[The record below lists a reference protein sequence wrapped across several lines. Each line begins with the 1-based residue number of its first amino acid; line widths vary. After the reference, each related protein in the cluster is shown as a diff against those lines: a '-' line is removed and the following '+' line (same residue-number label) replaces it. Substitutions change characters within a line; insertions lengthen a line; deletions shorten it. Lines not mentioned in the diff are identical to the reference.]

1 MEAIC
6 KYREEVTA
14 NERQC
19 TRIGKGS
26 EFFPLLAQIR
36 DNWRFINIFKEFT
49 MSEKEKITPRL
60 VFKDE
65 QIEKFK
71 SLFPETFADGK
82 IDFDALKHAL
92 GEFIED
98 DSVEH
103 FGLTWPGKRDAR
115 KMAFIPPKGT
125 LKLAAGEGIN
135 EDTTQNLYIEGDNL
149 EVLKLLQ
156 KSYYNKIK
164 MIYIDPPY
172 NTGND
177 FVYKDDF
184 SQTIE
189 DYLKETGQLSEE
201 GKALS
206 TNPKTSGRFHSNW
219 LNMIY
224 PRLVLAKTLL
234 RDDGVIF
241 VSIDDHEVHNLR
253 AVMNEI
259 FGEENF
265 VAQLVWSNKEGGGSS
280 DSNYF
285 RIKHEYILCFAR
297 SLENLS
303 INGVDIG
310 NRDRYKQSDEFI
322 NIRGPYYL
330 QKLGMGSIQYSL
342 SLDYEITTPDGSK
355 VSPKD
360 NNNGK
365 KACWRWSK
373 SKFEW
378 GIENNY
384 IVISKDSKNIW
395 TVYTKQYLNCDNEG
409 NIIERTQRPFG
420 VIDEFSSTQASK
432 YLDKIGLS
440 EVFNYSKP
448 SELIKYL
455 ISLCVSSNSSEM
467 ILDYF
472 SGSSTTAQSVIE
484 LNNEDGGNRN
494 FIMVQL
500 PEVLD
505 PKNSKQKSAYEF
517 CLNNKFNT
525 NITEIG
531 KERIR
536 RVIKKIQEETAAPKE
551 KPAKKKK
558 QDEKLFEENVSDES
572 KTDTAVD
579 ISKLD
584 LGFKV
589 LKLSES
595 NIIKW
600 PKTAFES
607 IEQIEK
613 QLEFSTESPLVSGYK
628 KEDLL
633 IEILIWEGFSLTS
646 DISKV
651 SIGKNTFYKV
661 NDPSIEYALWACFDD
676 KLDFSMNDIKG
687 AGFTV
692 REAHSVGEKQETKS
706 SNDDILVFLDKSLT
720 DGLKSRLC
728 DICRVKVV

>member
-125 LKLAAGEGIN
+125 LKLAKGEGIN

-234 RDDGVIF
+234 REDGVIF
-241 VSIDDHEVHNLR
+241 VSIDDNEVHNLR

-265 VAQLVWSNKEGGGSS
+265 IGCLSVENNPKGRKNSDFISVSSEYLLIFAKSKQDTYFIENIPKQASDMTEDENGKFVHNSGKRVLVGENDFNRLVSNFDSDKNYSVYFRTLDKSILLKKEIIGTTDESLISEGYIKYYSHDGSQLIENTYTDKKFMELFINGALEFTSDKIYEKNYSDTIRIKSQLVN
-280 DSNYF
+280 
-285 RIKHEYILCFAR
+285 REYEAI
-297 SLENLS
+297 
-303 INGVDIG
+303 V
-310 NRDRYKQSDEFI
+310 K
-322 NIRGPYYL
+322 
-330 QKLGMGSIQYSL
+330 
-342 SLDYEITTPDGSK
+342 
-355 VSPKD
+355 
-360 NNNGK
+360 GK
-365 KACWRWSK
+365 KQTYSMELTTTGA
-373 SKFEW
+373 
-378 GIENNY
+378 GTQL
-384 IVISKDSKNIW
+384 KNI
-395 TVYTKQYLNCDNEG
+395 
-409 NIIERTQRPFG
+409 
-420 VIDEFSSTQASK
+420 FS
-432 YLDKIGLS
+432 
-440 EVFNYSKP
+440 N
-448 SELIKYL
+448 SELLFTAPKNVGYIKLL
-455 ISLCVSSNSSEM
+455 ITLFKNEPFT
-467 ILDYF
+467 ILDFF
-472 SGSSTTAQSVIE
+472 SGSSTTAHAILD
-484 LNNEDGGNRN
+484 LNKEDGGNRK

-500 PEVLD
+500 PEPLD
-505 PKNSKQKSAYEF
+505 PKNSKQKAAYEF
-517 CLNNKFNT
+517 CSENKFNH
-525 NITEIG
+525 NIAEIG

-536 RVIKKIQEETAAPKE
+536 RVINKIQEEAATLKE
-551 KPAKKKK
+551 KPVKKKN
-558 QDEKLFEENVSDES
+558 QDEKLFEEGVSDDA
-572 KTDTAVD
+572 KTDTSVD

-600 PKTAFES
+600 PKTSFES

-628 KEDLL
+628 R
-633 IEILIWEGFSLTS
+633 
-646 DISKV
+646 
-651 SIGKNTFYKV
+651 
-661 NDPSIEYALWACFDD
+661 P
-676 KLDFSMNDIKG
+676 LD
-687 AGFTV
+687 
-692 REAHSVGEKQETKS
+692 
-706 SNDDILVFLDKSLT
+706 
-720 DGLKSRLC
+720 
-728 DICRVKVV
+728 

>member
-125 LKLAAGEGIN
+125 LKLAKGEGIN

-241 VSIDDHEVHNLR
+241 VSIDDNEVHNLR

-259 FGEENF
+259 FGEENILQELIWQRH
-265 VAQLVWSNKEGGGSS
+265 AGGGN
-280 DSNYF
+280 DSRYF
-285 RIKHEYILCFAR
+285 AIDHEYIMCY
-297 SLENLS
+297 SKNKES
-303 INGVDIG
+303 ILKLRIPL
-310 NRDRYKQSDEFI
+310 SDEDI
-322 NIRGPYYL
+322 TDYTEKDKHYKTLGPYKTKSFCRMRPDDPRAGL
-330 QKLGMGSIQYSL
+330 QYDIVC
-342 SLDYEITTPDGSK
+342 PDGSVIHDEWKWEENKFLEAYKEEK
-355 VSPKD
+355 VIIRKNTKDKWVVEYKLYLKDVDSDEKTKVPRSLLIKEARNSKGKSLLTEILEKENIFNNPKP
-360 NNNGK
+360 
-365 KACWRWSK
+365 
-373 SKFEW
+373 
-378 GIENNY
+378 I
-384 IVISKDSKNIW
+384 
-395 TVYTKQYLNCDNEG
+395 
-409 NIIERTQRPFG
+409 
-420 VIDEFSSTQASK
+420 
-432 YLDKIGLS
+432 
-440 EVFNYSKP
+440 
-448 SELIKYL
+448 ELIKHL
-455 ISLCVSSNSSEM
+455 TNIGCAQSEY
-467 ILDYF
+467 IIDFF
-472 SGSSTTAQSVIE
+472 SGSSSTANAVLD
-484 LNNEDGGNRN
+484 LNKEDGGNRK

-500 PEVLD
+500 PEPT
-505 PKNSKQKSAYEF
+505 PKDSEASKAGYKTIA
-517 CLNNKFNT
+517 
-525 NITEIG
+525 EIG

-536 RVIKKIQEETAAPKE
+536 RVIKKIHEEVAVPKE

-558 QDEKLFEENVSDES
+558 QDEKLFEEGVSDES
-572 KTDTAVD
+572 KTETSVD

-600 PKTAFES
+600 PKTPFDS

-651 SIGKNTFYKV
+651 SIGKNNFYKV
-661 NDPSIEYALWACFDD
+661 NDPSIEYTLWACFDD

-692 REAHSVGEKQETKS
+692 RVAHSVGEKQETKS